1 MTERGRQRVVVTG
14 IGAVTP
20 IGTGRRGLWNGV
32 KRGRSAV
39 GPVTRFDA
47 APFRSRLAAEIGD
60 FDPLAHLESRQ
71 ARRLDRYA
79 QLALVT
85 ARLAVDDARLHV
97 PEGRPRNRA
106 GVYLGSALGGVA
118 YAEEQHTAFLARGTR
133 AVSPTLALAVF
144 GGASAT
150 NVAIDL
156 GWRGPNLTNA
166 NSCAAG
172 AVAIGEAFRLIR
184 AGGANVML
192 AGGVEAP
199 LAPLTFGAFALI
211 KAMSTRN
218 DCPGRASR
226 PFDAARDGFVMGE
239 GACIVVLES
248 LAHARRRGAD
258 VLGEVVG
265 YALTNDAHHMTAP
278 RPDGKQAARTIR
290 LALADAGLK
299 AYRIGYI
306 NAHGSS
312 TVLGMRR
319 KRRRSEPALG
329 AT

>member
-1 MTERGRQRVVVTG
+1 
-14 IGAVTP
+14 
-20 IGTGRRGLWNGV
+20 
-32 KRGRSAV
+32 
-39 GPVTRFDA
+39 
-47 APFRSRLAAEIGD
+47 
-60 FDPLAHLESRQ
+60 
-71 ARRLDRYA
+71 
-79 QLALVT
+79 
-85 ARLAVDDARLHV
+85 
-97 PEGRPRNRA
+97 
-106 GVYLGSALGGVA
+106 
-118 YAEEQHTAFLARGTR
+118 
-133 AVSPTLALAVF
+133 
-144 GGASAT
+144 
-150 NVAIDL
+150 
-156 GWRGPNLTNA
+156 
-166 NSCAAG
+166 
-172 AVAIGEAFRLIR
+172 
-184 AGGANVML
+184 ML

-299 AYRIGYI
+299 AYRIGYV

-312 TVLGMRR
+312 TVLGDAAEAQAIRTGFGRYLTPQVLVSATKGLYGHPLSTDIHWGRAALSRR
-319 KRRRSEPALG
+319 PSRSRRYTRAGSRPPRTWSSPTRSVRCRWCRPAG
-329 AT
+329 

>member
-20 IGTGRRGLWNGV
+20 IGTGRRGLWAGV
-32 KRGRSAV
+32 KRGQSAV

-47 APFRSRLAAEIGD
+47 TPFRSRLAAEIHD
-60 FDPLAHLESRQ
+60 FDPLAHLDSRQ

-166 NSCAAG
+166 NSCASG

-192 AGGVEAP
+192 AGGGR
-199 LAPLTFGAFALI
+199 GAAGSPDLRRVC
-211 KAMSTRN
+211 AHQGDVYAQRLPR
-218 DCPGRASR
+218 PGEPA
-226 PFDAARDGFVMGE
+226 V
-239 GACIVVLES
+239 
-248 LAHARRRGAD
+248 RRG
-258 VLGEVVG
+258 
-265 YALTNDAHHMTAP
+265 P
-278 RPDGKQAARTIR
+278 RRVC
-290 LALADAGLK
+290 
-299 AYRIGYI
+299 
-306 NAHGSS
+306 HG
-312 TVLGMRR
+312 
-319 KRRRSEPALG
+319 
-329 AT
+329 